1 MILRVTTL
9 AIVAV
14 LCACNVQP
22 RGESLNTEITGLVA
36 PELRRLLATGQLS
49 AEAMTNAFLQRME
62 SIDDA
67 GPTVNAI
74 IEVNPQALAIA
85 RDLDRAF
92 ARSGPIG
99 SLHGVPVVL
108 KANIDTGDEMAT
120 SAGSLALANHHARD
134 DAVFVARLRQAG
146 AVIIAKSN
154 LSEWANFRS
163 KDSIS
168 GWSSIGGQTHNAYV
182 LDRNPCGSSSGSAVA
197 VAARL
202 APLAVGTE
210 TDGSVVCPA
219 SINGVVGIKP
229 TIGLIEQDG
238 IIPIAASQDTGGP
251 MARTVAGAALLLS
264 AMADP
269 NAGSDSYA
277 VTNTDLNGAR
287 IGVVRDYFGAGTFED
302 VDDVY
307 SSLLSILSDAGAEL
321 VDPILLEVVGESRDA
336 EIQVLLYEFKA
347 GLNQYLAESDAPIPT
362 LDSLIAF
369 NEENADTVM
378 PLFGQDIF
386 QMATETGGLGDEAYL
401 AALANS
407 GDYMRNLLDSV
418 FGQHDL
424 DALVALSNGP
434 AWKTDAVYGDRIIVS
449 SSAFAAIS
457 GYPSITVPGRL
468 IKELPVALSFI
479 GQAHQE
485 PRLIDIAA
493 AFEGRRGQFPPPRFL
508 PSLEADP

>member
-1 MILRVTTL
+1 
-9 AIVAV
+9 
-14 LCACNVQP
+14 
-22 RGESLNTEITGLVA
+22 
-36 PELRRLLATGQLS
+36 
-49 AEAMTNAFLQRME
+49 
-62 SIDDA
+62 
-67 GPTVNAI
+67 
-74 IEVNPQALAIA
+74 
-85 RDLDRAF
+85 
-92 ARSGPIG
+92 
-99 SLHGVPVVL
+99 
-108 KANIDTGDEMAT
+108 
-120 SAGSLALANHHARD
+120 
-134 DAVFVARLRQAG
+134 
-146 AVIIAKSN
+146 
-154 LSEWANFRS
+154 
-163 KDSIS
+163 
-168 GWSSIGGQTHNAYV
+168 
-182 LDRNPCGSSSGSAVA
+182 
-197 VAARL
+197 
-202 APLAVGTE
+202 
-210 TDGSVVCPA
+210 
-219 SINGVVGIKP
+219 
-229 TIGLIEQDG
+229 
-238 IIPIAASQDTGGP
+238 